1 MKNND
6 LLKYE
11 NSLIR
16 VLDIKETSVLVIDCN
31 KKSMPKWVSIS
42 AVSDYEICSDYLF
55 EQSADIEYSEPSNR
69 KIAYKRFTLISR
81 ILTAP
86 L

>member
-42 AVSDYEICSDYLF
+42 AISDYEICSDYLF
-55 EQSADIEYSEPSNR
+55 ELSADIESLEPYRYHHSHR
-69 KIAYKRFTLISR
+69 KIYAHRFRSCCR
-81 ILTAP
+81 A
-86 L
+86 